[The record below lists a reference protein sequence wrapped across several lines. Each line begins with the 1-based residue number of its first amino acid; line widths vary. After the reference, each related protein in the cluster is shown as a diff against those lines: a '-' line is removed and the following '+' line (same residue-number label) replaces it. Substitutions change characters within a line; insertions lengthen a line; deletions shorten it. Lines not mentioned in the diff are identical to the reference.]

1 MKAIIFDVDN
11 TLIEWK
17 DEFIFAITK
26 VLKDL
31 YPNITEEK
39 IKEID
44 GIIDRNEDYLT
55 ELTEEKLLNVIQ
67 TKCHITLPND
77 FIDKLIIEQG
87 KCYYEDIR
95 LKEMLDRLSKKY
107 DLYVISNWFTETQ
120 RLRLENM
127 GIAKYFK
134 LILGSD
140 KNYFKPDKRCFDVIL
155 KIFKPEECM
164 YVGDNLNL
172 DIIPSLEVGMKAVWI
187 TKEQSDKYTTI
198 NSIYELERKVL
209 YGKVF

>member
-11 TLIEWK
+11 TLIKWK
-17 DEFIFAITK
+17 DEFIFAITN
-26 VLKDL
+26 VLKDI
-31 YPNITEEK
+31 YPDISEDK

-44 GIIDRNEDYLT
+44 GVIDRNEDYLT
-55 ELTEEKLLNVIQ
+55 FLTQENLLSVIQ
-67 TKCHITLPND
+67 DKCNIPLPND

-87 KCYYEDIR
+87 KCIYEDKE
-95 LKEMLDRLSKKY
+95 LEEMLDRLSKKY

-140 KNYFKPDKRCFDVIL
+140 KNYFKPDKRCFDVAL
-155 KIFKPEECM
+155 NKYKPEECM

-172 DIIPSLEVGMKAVWI
+172 DIIPSLEVGMKAVWV
-187 TKEQSDKYTTI
+187 TKEKSDKYITI
-198 NSIYELERKVL
+198 NSIYELERKV
-209 YGKVF
+209 

>member
-11 TLIEWK
+11 ILIKWK
-17 DEFIFAITK
+17 DEFIFAITN
-26 VLKDL
+26 VLKDI
-31 YPNITEEK
+31 YPDITDEK
-39 IKEID
+39 IREID

-55 ELTEEKLLNVIQ
+55 ELTQENLLSVIQ
-67 TKCHITLPND
+67 DKCNIILPND
-77 FIDKLIIEQG
+77 FINKLIIEQG
-87 KCYYEDIR
+87 KCIYEDIK

-140 KNYFKPDKRCFDVIL
+140 KNYFKPDKRCFDVVL
-155 KIFKPEECM
+155 NKYKPEECM
-164 YVGDNLNL
+164 YVGDNFNL
-172 DIIPSLEVGMKAVWI
+172 DILPSLEVGMKAVWV
-187 TKEQSDKYTTI
+187 TKEKSDKYITI
-198 NSIYELERKVL
+198 NSIYELERL
-209 YGKVF
+209 I

>member
-11 TLIEWK
+11 TLIKWK
-17 DEFIFAITK
+17 DEFIFAITY
-26 VLKDL
+26 VLKDI
-31 YPNITEEK
+31 YPDITEEK

-55 ELTEEKLLNVIQ
+55 ELTQENLLSVIQ
-67 TKCHITLPND
+67 DKCNITLPND
-77 FIDKLIIEQG
+77 FIDKLIKEQG
-87 KCYYEDIR
+87 KCIYEDIK

-120 RLRLENM
+120 RIRLENM

-155 KIFKPEECM
+155 NKYKSDECM

-172 DIIPSLEVGMKAVWI
+172 DIIPSLEVGMKAVWV
-187 TKEQSDKYTTI
+187 TKEKSDKYITI
-198 NSIYELERKVL
+198 NSIYELERLV
-209 YGKVF
+209 

>member
-11 TLIEWK
+11 TLIKWK
-17 DEFIFAITK
+17 DEFIFAITN
-26 VLKDL
+26 VLKGI
-31 YPNITEEK
+31 YPDITEEK

-44 GIIDRNEDYLT
+44 GIIDRNEEYLT
-55 ELTEEKLLNVIQ
+55 LLTQENLLSVIQ
-67 TKCHITLPND
+67 DKCNIILPND

-87 KCYYEDIR
+87 KCIYEDIK

-140 KNYFKPDKRCFDVIL
+140 KNYFKPDKRCFDVVL
-155 KIFKPEECM
+155 NKYKPEECM

-172 DIIPSLEVGMKAVWI
+172 DIIPSLEVGMKAVWV
-187 TKEQSDKYTTI
+187 TKEKSDKYITI
-198 NSIYELERKVL
+198 NSIYELERKV
-209 YGKVF
+209 

>member
-17 DEFIFAITK
+17 DEFIFALTNL
-26 VLKDL
+26 LKSI
-31 YPNITEEK
+31 YPDITEEK

-44 GIIDRNEDYLT
+44 GIIDKNEDYLT
-55 ELTEEKLLNVIQ
+55 ELSEEKLLNVIQ
-67 TKCHITLPND
+67 TKCHIILPND
-77 FIDKLIIEQG
+77 FINKLIIEQG
-87 KCYYEDIR
+87 KCYYEDIK
-95 LKEMLDRLSKKY
+95 LKEMIESLAKKY

-120 RLRLENM
+120 KLRLENM

-155 KIFKPEECM
+155 KIYKPEECM

-172 DIIPSLEVGMKAVWI
+172 DIIPSLEVGMKAVWV

-198 NSIYELERKVL
+198 NNIYELERKI
-209 YGKVF
+209 